1 MPFKMIFLACWL
13 MFPAGPLA
21 AADEASASTAVLEL
35 EAAGLVLKLPGRKPQ
50 RFAGLRELLEAYP
63 GLGGRFQVEKAVVPA
78 AGRIEPDQ
86 QEKRNQ
92 PVDLLAGSASALEL
106 LQVLAD
112 YTGLPIVHDSSDKA
126 LEAVRVPFTS
136 DVKGA
141 DYAVIKAHLEAAGL
155 RIRERKLP
163 GGKRLIEVA
172 AGQSRPRPLK
182 SRPIIVVGR
191 EKLSGGKIQRRRRVV
206 DSGRPAIEDYM
217 GLVLTRVPEV
227 VRAQLPITSREGVLA
242 LDVDRNLTQLRG
254 DLRLLE
260 RYDVITSIGRH
271 PVSTPEA
278 MVEELNRFSKGDEFT
293 LRLYRKGSLK
303 IYRVKR

>member
-1 MPFKMIFLACWL
+1 MLFKITFLACWL
-13 MFPAGPLA
+13 IFPAGSLF
-21 AADEASASTAVLEL
+21 AADESPAAVLEL
-35 EAAGLVLKLPGRKPQ
+35 SGGGLVLKLAGRESL
-50 RFAGLRELLEAYP
+50 RFENLSELLAAHP
-63 GLGGRFQVEKAVVPA
+63 GLAGRFELEKASPPS
-78 AGRIEPDQ
+78 AGRIEPDR
-86 QEKRNQ
+86 ENKRNQ
-92 PVDLLAGSASALEL
+92 PVDLLAGTASALEL
-106 LQVLAD
+106 LQSLAD
-112 YTGLPIVHDSSDKA
+112 YTGLPIIHDSSDKA

-163 GGKRLIEVA
+163 GGKRLIEVS
-172 AGQSRPRPLK
+172 AGQGKQRPLK
-182 SRPIIVVGR
+182 PRPIIVVG
-191 EKLSGGKIQRRRRVV
+191 KGKAAGKTIQRPRRAV
-206 DSGRPAIEDYM
+206 DRGRPAIEDYM

-260 RYDVITSIGRH
+260 RYDVITSIDRH

-278 MVEELNRFSKGDEFT
+278 MVKELNRFSKGDEFT

>member
-1 MPFKMIFLACWL
+1 M
-13 MFPAGPLA
+13 
-21 AADEASASTAVLEL
+21 
-35 EAAGLVLKLPGRKPQ
+35 
-50 RFAGLRELLEAYP
+50 
-63 GLGGRFQVEKAVVPA
+63 
-78 AGRIEPDQ
+78 
-86 QEKRNQ
+86 
-92 PVDLLAGSASALEL
+92 
-106 LQVLAD
+106 
-112 YTGLPIVHDSSDKA
+112 
-126 LEAVRVPFTS
+126 
-136 DVKGA
+136 KGA

-155 RIRERKLP
+155 RIRERTLP

-172 AGQSRPRPLK
+172 AGQERSRPLK
-182 SRPIIVVGR
+182 PRPIIVVG
-191 EKLSGGKIQRRRRVV
+191 KGKSAGKTIQRPRRAV
-206 DSGRPAIEDYM
+206 DRGRPAIEDYM

-260 RYDVITSIGRH
+260 RYDVITSIDRH

-278 MVEELNRFSKGDEFT
+278 MVKELNRFSKGDEFI

>member
-1 MPFKMIFLACWL
+1 MGIR
-13 MFPAGPLA
+13 
-21 AADEASASTAVLEL
+21 DS
-35 EAAGLVLKLPGRKPQ
+35 
-50 RFAGLRELLEAYP
+50 
-63 GLGGRFQVEKAVVPA
+63 
-78 AGRIEPDQ
+78 
-86 QEKRNQ
+86 
-92 PVDLLAGSASALEL
+92 
-106 LQVLAD
+106 AD
-112 YTGLPIVHDSSDKA
+112 YTGLPIIHDSSDKA

-163 GGKRLIEVA
+163 GGKRLIEVS
-172 AGQSRPRPLK
+172 AGQGKPRPLK
-182 SRPIIVVGR
+182 PRPIIVVG
-191 EKLSGGKIQRRRRVV
+191 KGKSAGKTIQRPRRAV
-206 DSGRPAIEDYM
+206 DRGRPAIEDYM

-254 DLRLLE
+254 DLRRLE
-260 RYDVITSIGRH
+260 RYDVITSIDRH
-271 PVSTPEA
+271 PVGTPEA
-278 MVEELNRFSKGDEFT
+278 MVKELNRFSKGVEFT